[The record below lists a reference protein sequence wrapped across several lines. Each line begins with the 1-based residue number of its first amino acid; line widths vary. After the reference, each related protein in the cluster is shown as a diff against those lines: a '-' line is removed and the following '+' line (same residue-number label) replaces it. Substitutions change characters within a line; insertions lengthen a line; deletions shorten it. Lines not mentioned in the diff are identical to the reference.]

1 MPNVQ
6 TVRDNAETL
15 NTAMKG
21 LRDSIA
27 NEATIKAGQ
36 NCTDASQNKQTDY
49 NSAVTAAKA
58 IIGQTTSPSMNAQE
72 INQAKD
78 QASEQQAL
86 NGQENLRTAQTNAK
100 QHLNGLSDLTD
111 AQKDAVKR
119 QSKAQTHVNEIHK
132 IMRMH

>member
-1 MPNVQ
+1 MQVKTNK
-6 TVRDNAETL
+6 L
-15 NTAMKG
+15 
-21 LRDSIA
+21 
-27 NEATIKAGQ
+27 
-36 NCTDASQNKQTDY
+36 TD

-78 QASEQQAL
+78 QVTAKQQAL

-111 AQKDAVKR
+111 AQKRCSETSNRRCNAC
-119 QSKAQTHVNEIHK
+119 
-132 IMRMH
+132 